1 LQDLQDE
8 ESGKYLVI
16 LVNPV
21 NPVHTIFLSME
32 LEIGL
37 ALLLLIVLSLLAT
50 VDMAFAQLSDVG
62 LRRLIGENG
71 DKPEPKS
78 IPFLHQ
84 ALENRPRF
92 SFALSA
98 MIQILL
104 VVVAV
109 LITSISLR
117 LFPNPRLVLV
127 GLFAGL
133 ILAGIFRQLI
143 PLFISTRNPEGTL
156 LFLLP
161 IVRPFFP
168 IMTFVA
174 DPFQRLFDRSRRKD
188 QVTETGEEQEE
199 DDDSGDLQALIDVGE
214 AEGILEE
221 EEGELIHS
229 IIEFGDTR
237 VSEVMTPRPDIVAV
251 PDNATVREARDII
264 LDSKY
269 SRLPVYREQ
278 IDNVEGMIY
287 VRDLL
292 QYWAEGREEEC
303 IKSLVR
309 SVYFIPETKPVA
321 ELLEEMQKAH
331 AQLAM
336 VIDEYGGI
344 CGLVTVED
352 ILEEIVGE
360 IEDEDIAG
368 EELEEIVEGADGSY
382 EVLGS
387 TEIGKIERLFDME
400 IEDDD
405 FTTIA
410 GLVINESGRVPAVSE
425 RLTIRGLQVEL
436 LEADERRIL
445 RLRVRKAPEEDAS
458 KVDHKES
465 QKAQTS

>member
-1 LQDLQDE
+1 MQ
-8 ESGKYLVI
+8 
-16 LVNPV
+16 
-21 NPVHTIFLSME
+21 

-37 ALLLLIVLSLLAT
+37 TLLLLIVLSVLAT
-50 VDMAFAQLSDVG
+50 VAMAFDQLSDVG

-71 DKPEPKS
+71 DKPERRNLV
-78 IPFLHQ
+78 FLRQ
-84 ALENRPRF
+84 ALQNRPRF

-109 LITSISLR
+109 LITSIALF
-117 LFPNPRLVLV
+117 LFPDPRLVLV
-127 GLFAGL
+127 GLATGL

-143 PLFISTRNPEGTL
+143 PLFISTRNPEATL
-156 LFLLP
+156 LFLMP
-161 IVRPFFP
+161 VVRPFFP
-168 IMTFVA
+168 IMAFIA
-174 DPFQRLFDRSRRKD
+174 DPFQRLFDRSKSKSQIVED
-188 QVTETGEEQEE
+188 ETEEEH
-199 DDDSGDLQALIDVGE
+199 DDDSGVQALIDVGA

-221 EEGELIHS
+221 EEGKLIHS

-251 PDNATVREARDII
+251 SETATVHEARDVM

-269 SRLPVYREQ
+269 SRLPVYRDQ
-278 IDNVEGMIY
+278 MDNVEGIIY

-292 QYWAEGREEEC
+292 QCWEDGVENSNIGPLIRQ
-303 IKSLVR
+303 
-309 SVYFIPETKPVA
+309 VYFVPETKPVD
-321 ELLEEMQKAH
+321 ELLKEMQKAH
-331 AQLAM
+331 VQLAM
-336 VIDEYGGI
+336 VIDEYGGV

-368 EELEEIVEGADGSY
+368 EELEDIKDAGDGWY

-400 IEDDD
+400 IEADD

-410 GLVINESGRVPAVSE
+410 GLVINESGKVPPVGE
-425 RLTIRGLQVEL
+425 RFKFRGVEVEV
-436 LEADERRIL
+436 LEADERRIG
-445 RLRVRKAPEEDAS
+445 RLKISREQDETAS
-458 KVDHKES
+458 EMTAS
-465 QKAQTS
+465 

>member
-1 LQDLQDE
+1 
-8 ESGKYLVI
+8 
-16 LVNPV
+16 
-21 NPVHTIFLSME
+21 ME

-37 ALLLLIVLSLLAT
+37 ALVLLMVLSLLAT

-71 DKPEPKS
+71 DKPEPS
-78 IPFLHQ
+78 SRVFLQQ

-98 MIQILL
+98 SIQILL

-109 LITSISLR
+109 LVTSISLS
-117 LFPNPRLVLV
+117 LFPDPRLVLV
-127 GLFAGL
+127 GLLAGL
-133 ILAGIFRQLI
+133 ILAGIFRQLV
-143 PLFISTRNPEGTL
+143 PLFISTRNPERTL

-161 IVRPFFP
+161 IIRPFFP
-168 IMTFVA
+168 IMAFIA
-174 DPFQRLFDRSRRKD
+174 DPFQRLFDRSRRRD
-188 QVTETGEEQEE
+188 QAADDGEEEEE

-237 VSEVMTPRPDIVAV
+237 VSEVMTPRPDIVAL
-251 PDNATVREARDII
+251 PETATVREARDVI
-264 LDSKY
+264 LESKY
-269 SRLPVYREQ
+269 SRLPVYRDQ
-278 IDNVEGMIY
+278 IDNVEGIIY

-292 QYWAEGREEEC
+292 QYWADCKEDDC
-303 IKSLVR
+303 IKALIR
-309 SVYFIPETKPVA
+309 SVYLVPETKPVA

-331 AQLAM
+331 VQLAM

-368 EELEEIVEGADGSY
+368 EELEEIVANDEGSY
-382 EVLGS
+382 EVPAS

-400 IEDDD
+400 IEADD

-410 GLVINESGRVPAVSE
+410 GLVINESGKVPAVGE
-425 RLTIRGLQVEL
+425 RLTIRGLEVEV
-436 LEADERRIL
+436 LEADGRRIN
-445 RLRVRKAPEEDAS
+445 RLRVKKAHEEVS
-458 KVDHKES
+458 HG
-465 QKAQTS
+465 

>member
-1 LQDLQDE
+1 
-8 ESGKYLVI
+8 
-16 LVNPV
+16 
-21 NPVHTIFLSME
+21 ME

-50 VDMAFAQLSDVG
+50 VDMAFAQLSDVR

-71 DKPEPKS
+71 DKPEPRS
-78 IPFLHQ
+78 RVFLQQ

-109 LITSISLR
+109 LITSLSLT
-117 LFPNPRLVLV
+117 LLYPEKRLVLV
-127 GLFAGL
+127 GLLAGL

-161 IVRPFFP
+161 VVRPFFP
-168 IMTFVA
+168 IMAFIA

-188 QVTETGEEQEE
+188 QVAEDGEEEEEE
-199 DDDSGDLQALIDVGE
+199 DDSGNLQALIDLGE

-229 IIEFGDTR
+229 IIDFGDTR
-237 VSEVMTPRPDIVAV
+237 VSEVMAPRPDIVAV
-251 PDNATVREARDII
+251 PVTATVREARDVI
-264 LDSKY
+264 LESKY
-269 SRLPVYREQ
+269 SRLPVYRDQ

-292 QYWAEGREEEC
+292 LSWAEGREDEN
-303 IKSLVR
+303 IKPLIR
-309 SVYFIPETKPVA
+309 SVYFVPETKPVA

-331 AQLAM
+331 VQLAM
-336 VIDEYGGI
+336 VIDEYGGV

-368 EELEEIVEGADGSY
+368 EELEEIVEHNDGSY
-382 EVLGS
+382 EVQAS
-387 TEIGKIERLFDME
+387 IEIGKIERLFDME
-400 IEDDD
+400 IEADD

-410 GLVINESGRVPAVSE
+410 GLVINESGKVPAVGE
-425 RLTIRGLQVEL
+425 VLTIRGLEVEV

-445 RLRVRKAPEEDAS
+445 RLRVRKAQEENATEAS
-458 KVDHKES
+458 HG
-465 QKAQTS
+465 